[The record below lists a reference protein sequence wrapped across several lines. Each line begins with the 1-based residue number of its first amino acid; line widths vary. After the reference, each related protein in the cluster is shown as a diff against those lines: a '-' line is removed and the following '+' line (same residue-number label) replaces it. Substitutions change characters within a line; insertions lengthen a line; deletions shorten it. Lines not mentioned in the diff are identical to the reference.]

1 MDGFSVE
8 FFKFFWPNLKYF
20 ILRSINESVDNG
32 NLSISQR
39 RGVITCLPK
48 GDKSRFYLKNWRPIS
63 LLSVIY
69 KMASACIANR
79 LKTVLP
85 DIISEEQKGFM
96 KGRFIGESTRLLYIK
111 VNYITV
117 LDYFS

>member
-1 MDGFSVE
+1 MGI
-8 FFKFFWPNLKYF
+8 Y
-20 ILRSINESVDNG
+20 
-32 NLSISQR
+32 LSLNVR

-48 GDKSRFYLKNWRPIS
+48 GDKSRFFKKNWRPIS
-63 LLSVIY
+63 LSSVIY

-85 DIISEEQKGFM
+85 DIISEKQKGFM
-96 KGRFIGESTRLLYIK
+96 KSRFIGEKVLDSYMILYIK